1 MARIFNISVGRAIR
15 ESLGRFLAILLI
27 VALGCGFYAGLRMTG
42 PDMRTAADAWYDGTH
57 LYDVEVLSTL
67 GLSQQQ
73 VEEIGAVPGV
83 EAVMPAKSVDV
94 MTSLNGSQYVMRVH
108 SLDIDAAQKSEA
120 IADNTVQ
127 SDDDCYLNRLV
138 LDSGKWPERAGEAIL
153 SADRVMNTTVSLGDT
168 VTVEYGSTDLE
179 DVLESREYT
188 VVGLAHSSL
197 YTSDANMGTTS
208 LGSGKIQQYMYVADA
223 NFDVQDMEDLWRA
236 PDGQN
241 CCVNQILYNL
251 GSRGVEYD
259 LVPWQRERG
268 VPFMAYCPVG
278 QAGALV
284 TQDRVSKEM
293 MVRDPNVRAVA
304 ERHGCSIVQVLL
316 AFVLR
321 LEDFAAM
328 PKAVSFNH
336 IEENYAVRQISLT
349 EEDIEQLSRS
359 FPSPKEKIPMEKY

>member
-1 MARIFNISVGRAIR
+1 MFSLPKAGFGTTQFWYGTNPDLFETMLFAVQEGGINLIDTAEMYGDGRCEEAVGELIRTVGRN
-15 ESLGRFLAILLI
+15 SLCITDKILPEH
-27 VALGCGFYAGLRMTG
+27 ANSRDFFA
-42 PDMRTAADAWYDGTH
+42 
-57 LYDVEVLSTL
+57 
-67 GLSQQQ
+67 
-73 VEEIGAVPGV
+73 
-83 EAVMPAKSVDV
+83 
-94 MTSLNGSQYVMRVH
+94 
-108 SLDIDAAQKSEA
+108 SLDRSLTLLGTDYIDL
-120 IADNTVQ
+120 
-127 SDDDCYLNRLV
+127 YLLHWR
-138 LDSGKWPERAGEAIL
+138 
-153 SADRVMNTTVSLGDT
+153 GDT
-168 VTVEYGSTDLE
+168 DLSEVAACME
-179 DVLESREYT
+179 DLKAKGRIRRWGVS
-188 VVGLAHSSL
+188 
-197 YTSDANMGTTS
+197 
-208 LGSGKIQQYMYVADA
+208 

-268 VPFMAYCPVG
+268 IPFMAYCPVG
-278 QAGALV
+278 QAGALI